1 MSSEM
6 NRKRRKSKGQSEVKN
21 HNLTKLVND
30 KTFSPIE
37 IGNLRKISDSAIRIL
52 SEIGMSDAPEELCD
66 LILEYGGKLEGKRL
80 LYPTNLIESTIKR
93 HPRVILLAGQTTDN
107 DLQVG
112 GNYVYAGTG
121 GAAPNLQ
128 NHKTKQ
134 YVPSKLKDLYD
145 AARLA
150 DKLPNI
156 SFFSRS
162 LVAGDIENPLDFD
175 LSTAAASLA
184 GTSKHVMVQAAH
196 FTHVKAIAELCYQI
210 AGGEE
215 NFRKRPFLSLHINHA
230 VPPLRFDPENVKV
243 MIEAVKLG
251 IPVHCNVFGQL
262 GASSPVTIAGS
273 VSQTIAETLAGLVLV
288 NILNPK
294 ASSIA
299 GPRPMITDLRTG
311 GMAGGAPEQIM
322 ATGIAVQVL
331 RNWEI
336 PCSVIAGATD
346 SKLIDFQSGYEKA
359 LTINSA
365 AQTGANL
372 ITQAAGS
379 QASLMGINYG
389 AMVADNELIG
399 AIFRSNIIPEVSDE
413 TLMHESIR
421 EVVNNEGH
429 YLGHPETYAR
439 MKSDFY
445 YPEIAERKS
454 LEEWADSDQLDM
466 GQRAD
471 YQASKILKEY
481 WPNHLSR
488 ETTDFL
494 SKRFPLDL
502 NRSNK

>member
-1 MSSEM
+1 MS
-6 NRKRRKSKGQSEVKN
+6 RKRRKPKN
-21 HNLTKLVND
+21 EAELNNYNLKNFVNE
-30 KTFSPIE
+30 KVYSPIE
-37 IGNLRKISDSAIRIL
+37 TNNVKKIADAAIKIL
-52 SEIGMSDAPEELCD
+52 AEIGMSDAPKELCE
-66 LILEYGGKLEGKRL
+66 LVLKRGGKLEGDRL
-80 LYPTNLIESTIKR
+80 IYPPNLIENTIAK
-93 HPRVILLAGQTTDN
+93 HQRVVLLAGQTIEN
-107 DLQVG
+107 DLHVG
-112 GNYVYAGTG
+112 GNHVYAGTG

-128 NHKTKQ
+128 NSKTNE
-134 YVPSKLKDLYD
+134 YVPSKLKDLYN

-150 DKLPNI
+150 DRLPHI

-162 LVAGDIENPLDFD
+162 LVAGDVEDPLEFD

-184 GTSKHVMVQAAH
+184 GTSKHVMVQASH
-196 FTHVKAIAELCYQI
+196 WSHVVAIAELCYKI

-215 NFRKRPFLSLHINHA
+215 SFRKRPFLSLHVNHA
-230 VPPLRFDPENVKV
+230 VPPLRFDPASIKV

-273 VSQTIAETLAGLVLV
+273 VSQTLAENLAGLVAV
-288 NILNPK
+288 HILDPE
-294 ASSIA
+294 APSIA

-311 GMAGGAPEQIM
+311 GMAGGAPEQLM
-322 ATGIAVQVL
+322 ATAAAVQVMQY
-331 RNWEI
+331 WDI

-346 SKLIDFQSGYEKA
+346 SKLVDFQSGYEKA

-379 QASLMGINYG
+379 QASLMAVNYG

-399 AIFRSNIIPEVSDE
+399 VLFRSNIIPEISDE
-413 TLMHESIR
+413 TLMHESIK

-445 YPEIAERKS
+445 YPEIADRKS
-454 LEEWADSDQLDM
+454 IEEWATSEQLDM
-466 GQRAD
+466 GRKAES
-471 YQASKILKEY
+471 QALEILKDH
-481 WPNHLSR
+481 WPNHLPTKIVDEFNNR
-488 ETTDFL
+488 FFL
-494 SKRFPLDL
+494 DIKRP
-502 NRSNK
+502 N

>member
-1 MSSEM
+1 MS
-6 NRKRRKSKGQSEVKN
+6 RKRRKPRSDVELKN
-21 HNLTKLVND
+21 YKITNFVND
-30 KTFSPIE
+30 KVFSPIE
-37 IGNLRKISDSAIRIL
+37 TSNVKKLADAAIKIL
-52 SEIGMSDAPEELCD
+52 TEIGMSDAPEELCK
-66 LILEYGGKLEGKRL
+66 LVLAHGGKLEGNRL
-80 LYPTNLIESTIKR
+80 IYPPDLIKNAIEQHQRI
-93 HPRVILLAGQTTDN
+93 VLLAGQTIEN
-107 DLQVG
+107 DLYVG

-128 NHKTKQ
+128 NPKTNE
-134 YVPSKLKDLYD
+134 YVPSKLKDLYN

-150 DKLPNI
+150 DRLTNI

-162 LVAGDIENPLDFD
+162 LVAGDIEDPLEFD

-196 FTHVKAIAELCYQI
+196 WSHVIAIAELCYKI

-215 NFRKRPFLSLHINHA
+215 SFRKRPFLSLHVNHA
-230 VPPLRFDPENVKV
+230 VPPLRFDPASIKV
-243 MIEAVKLG
+243 MMEAVKLG

-273 VSQTIAETLAGLVLV
+273 VSQTLAENLAGLVSV
-288 NILNPK
+288 HILDPH
-294 ASSIA
+294 AASIA

-311 GMAGGAPEQIM
+311 GMAGGAPEQLM
-322 ATGIAVQVL
+322 ATAAAVQVM
-331 RNWEI
+331 RYWKV

-346 SKLIDFQSGYEKA
+346 SKLVDFQSGYEKA

-365 AQTGANL
+365 VQTGANL

-379 QASLMGINYG
+379 QASLMAVNYG

-399 AIFRSNIIPEVSDE
+399 ILFRSNIIPEISDE
-413 TLMHESIR
+413 TLMHDSIK

-454 LEEWADSDQLDM
+454 IEEWANSEKLDM
-466 GQRAD
+466 GKRAETE
-471 YQASKILKEY
+471 ALEILKNY
-481 WPNHLSR
+481 WPNHLPAKIVD
-488 ETTDFL
+488 EL
-494 SKRFPLDL
+494 NNQFPLDL
-502 NRSNK
+502 KRSDP

>member
-1 MSSEM
+1 MS
-6 NRKRRKSKGQSEVKN
+6 RKRRKPRSEVELKN
-21 HNLTKLVND
+21 YKVTNFVND
-30 KTFSPIE
+30 KVFSPIE
-37 IGNLRKISDSAIRIL
+37 TSNVKKLADAAIKIL
-52 SEIGMSDAPEELCD
+52 SVIGMSDAPEELCK
-66 LILEYGGKLEGKRL
+66 LVLEHGGKLEGNRL
-80 LYPTNLIESTIKR
+80 IYPPDLIKNAIEQHQRI
-93 HPRVILLAGQTTDN
+93 VLLAGQTIEN
-107 DLQVG
+107 DLYVG

-128 NHKTKQ
+128 NPKTNE
-134 YVPSKLKDLYD
+134 YVPSKLKDLYN

-150 DKLPNI
+150 DRLTNI

-162 LVAGDIENPLDFD
+162 LVAGDIEDPLQFD

-196 FTHVKAIAELCYQI
+196 WSHVIAIAELCYKI

-215 NFRKRPFLSLHINHA
+215 SFRKRPFLSLHVNHA
-230 VPPLRFDPENVKV
+230 VPPLRFDPASIKV
-243 MIEAVKLG
+243 MMEAVKLG

-273 VSQTIAETLAGLVLV
+273 VSQTLAENLAGLVSV
-288 NILNPK
+288 HILDPD
-294 ASSIA
+294 AASIA

-311 GMAGGAPEQIM
+311 GMAGGAPEQLM
-322 ATGIAVQVL
+322 ATAAAVQVM
-331 RNWEI
+331 RYWNV

-346 SKLIDFQSGYEKA
+346 SKLVDFQSGYEKA

-365 AQTGANL
+365 VQTGANL

-379 QASLMGINYG
+379 QASLMAVNYG

-399 AIFRSNIIPEVSDE
+399 ILFRSNIIPEISDE
-413 TLMHESIR
+413 TLMHDSIK

-454 LEEWADSDQLDM
+454 IEEWANSEKLDM
-466 GQRAD
+466 GKRAETE
-471 YQASKILKEY
+471 ALEILKNY
-481 WPNHLSR
+481 WPNHLPNKIVD
-488 ETTDFL
+488 ELNNQFL
-494 SKRFPLDL
+494 LDL
-502 NRSNK
+502 KRSDP

>member
-1 MSSEM
+1 MS
-6 NRKRRKSKGQSEVKN
+6 RKRRKPRSEIELKN
-21 HNLTKLVND
+21 YKVTNFVND
-30 KTFSPIE
+30 KVFSPIE
-37 IGNLRKISDSAIRIL
+37 TSNVKKLANAAIKIL
-52 SEIGMSDAPEELCD
+52 TEIGMSDAPEELCE
-66 LILEYGGKLEGKRL
+66 LVLEHGGKLKGNRL
-80 LYPTNLIESTIKR
+80 VYPPDLIKNAIEQHQRI
-93 HPRVILLAGQTTDN
+93 VLLAGQTIETD
-107 DLQVG
+107 LYVG

-128 NHKTKQ
+128 NPKTNE
-134 YVPSKLKDLYD
+134 YVPSKLKDLYN

-150 DKLPNI
+150 DRLPNI

-162 LVAGDIENPLDFD
+162 LVAGDIEDPLEFD

-196 FTHVKAIAELCYQI
+196 WSHVIAIAELCYKI

-215 NFRKRPFLSLHINHA
+215 SFRKRPFLSLHVNHA
-230 VPPLRFDPENVKV
+230 VPPLRFDPASIKV
-243 MIEAVKLG
+243 MMEAVKLG

-273 VSQTIAETLAGLVLV
+273 VSQTLAENLAGLVSV
-288 NILNPK
+288 HILDPH
-294 ASSIA
+294 AASIA

-311 GMAGGAPEQIM
+311 GMAGGAPEQLM
-322 ATGIAVQVL
+322 ATAAAVQVM
-331 RNWEI
+331 RYWKV

-346 SKLIDFQSGYEKA
+346 SKLVDFQSGYEKA

-365 AQTGANL
+365 VQTGANL

-379 QASLMGINYG
+379 QASLMAVNYG

-399 AIFRSNIIPEVSDE
+399 ILFRSNIIPEISDE
-413 TLMHESIR
+413 TLMHDSIK

-454 LEEWADSDQLDM
+454 IEEWAASEKLDM
-466 GQRAD
+466 GKRAETE
-471 YQASKILKEY
+471 ALEILKDY
-481 WPNHLSR
+481 WPNHLPNKIVD
-488 ETTDFL
+488 ELNNQFL
-494 SKRFPLDL
+494 LDL
-502 NRSNK
+502 KRSDP

>member
-1 MSSEM
+1 MRS
-6 NRKRRKSKGQSEVKN
+6 KRRKTRNQDEVKN
-21 HNLTKLVND
+21 YKLTAFVNE
-30 KTFSPIE
+30 KTYSPIE
-37 IGNLRKISDSAIRIL
+37 TSNVKKIADAAIKIL
-52 SEIGMSDAPEELCD
+52 AEIGMSYAPKELSD
-66 LILEYGGKLEGKRL
+66 LVLERGGKLEGNRL
-80 LYPTNLIESTIKR
+80 IYPPNLIEKTIAEHKR
-93 HPRVILLAGQTTDN
+93 VVLLAGRVLEN

-112 GNYVYAGTG
+112 GNNVYAGTG

-128 NHKTKQ
+128 NPKTNQ

-150 DKLPNI
+150 DRLPNI

-162 LVAGDIENPLDFD
+162 LVAGDIENPLEFD

-184 GTSKHVMVQAAH
+184 GTSKHVMVQASH
-196 FTHVKAIAELCYQI
+196 WSHVAEIAELCYKI

-215 NFRKRPFLSLHINHA
+215 NFRKRPFLSLHVNHA
-230 VPPLRFDPENVKV
+230 VPPLRFDPASIRV
-243 MIEAVKLG
+243 MMEAVKLG

-273 VSQTIAETLAGLVLV
+273 VSQTLAETLAGLVSV
-288 NILNPK
+288 HILDPD
-294 ASSIA
+294 AASIA

-311 GMAGGAPEQIM
+311 GMAGGAPEQLM
-322 ATGIAVQVL
+322 ATAAAVQVL
-331 RNWEI
+331 RYWEI

-379 QASLMGINYG
+379 QASLMAVNYG

-399 AIFRSNIIPEVSDE
+399 VLFKSNIIPEISDE
-413 TLMHESIR
+413 TFMHESIR

-429 YLGHPETYAR
+429 YLGHSETYAR

-445 YPEIAERKS
+445 YPEIADRKS
-454 LEEWADSDQLDM
+454 IEEWATSKKPNM
-466 GQRAD
+466 GNSAES
-471 YQASKILKEY
+471 QALEILKDY
-481 WPNHLSR
+481 WPNHLPAKLVDELNS
-488 ETTDFL
+488 
-494 SKRFPLDL
+494 RFPLDL
-502 NRSNK
+502 KRHD

>member
-1 MSSEM
+1 MS
-6 NRKRRKSKGQSEVKN
+6 RKRRKPRSEVELKN
-21 HNLTKLVND
+21 YKVTNFVND
-30 KTFSPIE
+30 KVFSPIE
-37 IGNLRKISDSAIRIL
+37 TSNVKKLADAAIKIL
-52 SEIGMSDAPEELCD
+52 TVIGMSDAPEELCK
-66 LILEYGGKLEGKRL
+66 LVLEHGGKLKGNRL
-80 LYPTNLIESTIKR
+80 VYPPDLIKNAIEQHQRI
-93 HPRVILLAGQTTDN
+93 VLLAGQTVEN
-107 DLQVG
+107 DLYVG

-128 NHKTKQ
+128 NPKTNE
-134 YVPSKLKDLYD
+134 YVPSKLKDLYN

-150 DKLPNI
+150 DRLTNI

-162 LVAGDIENPLDFD
+162 LVAGDIEDPLEFD

-196 FTHVKAIAELCYQI
+196 WSHVIAIAELCYKI

-215 NFRKRPFLSLHINHA
+215 SFRKRPFLSLHVNHA
-230 VPPLRFDPENVKV
+230 VPPLRFDPASIKV
-243 MIEAVKLG
+243 MMEAVKRG

-273 VSQTIAETLAGLVLV
+273 VSQTLAENLAGLVAV
-288 NILNPK
+288 HILDPD
-294 ASSIA
+294 AASIA

-311 GMAGGAPEQIM
+311 GMAGGAPEQLM
-322 ATGIAVQVL
+322 ATAAAVQVM
-331 RNWEI
+331 RYWNV

-346 SKLIDFQSGYEKA
+346 SKLVDFQSGYEKA

-365 AQTGANL
+365 VQTGANL

-379 QASLMGINYG
+379 QASLMAVNYG

-399 AIFRSNIIPEVSDE
+399 ILFRSNIIPEISDE
-413 TLMHESIR
+413 TLMHDSIK

-454 LEEWADSDQLDM
+454 IEEWATSEKLDM
-466 GQRAD
+466 GKRAETE
-471 YQASKILKEY
+471 ALEILKNC
-481 WPNHLSR
+481 WPNHLPNKIVD
-488 ETTDFL
+488 ELNNQFL
-494 SKRFPLDL
+494 LDL
-502 NRSNK
+502 KRSDP

>member
-1 MSSEM
+1 MS
-6 NRKRRKSKGQSEVKN
+6 RKRRKPRSEAELKN
-21 HNLTKLVND
+21 HSFKNFKNER
-30 KTFSPIE
+30 TFSPIG
-37 IGNLRKISDSAIRIL
+37 ISHLKKIAQAAIKIL
-52 SEIGMSDAPEELCD
+52 AEIGMSDAPEELCD
-66 LILEYGGKLEGKRL
+66 LVLAHGGYLEGNRL
-80 LYPTNLIESTIKR
+80 IYPPDLIEKTIAK
-93 HPRVILLAGQTTDN
+93 HQRVVLLAGQTIEN

-128 NHKTKQ
+128 SLKSNQ
-134 YVPSKLKDLYD
+134 YFPSKLKDIYN

-150 DKLPNI
+150 DSLTNI
-156 SFFSRS
+156 NFFSRS
-162 LVAGDIENPLDFD
+162 LVAGDIADPLEFD

-184 GTSKHVMVQAAH
+184 GTSKHVMVQASH
-196 FTHVKAIAELCYQI
+196 WSHVAAIAQLCYRI
-210 AGGEE
+210 AGGEY
-215 NFRKRPFLSLHINHA
+215 NFRKRPFLSLHVNHA
-230 VPPLRFDPENVKV
+230 VPPLRFDPESIKV
-243 MIEAVKLG
+243 MMEAVKLG

-273 VSQTIAETLAGLVLV
+273 VSQTLAENLAGLVAV
-288 NILNPK
+288 HILDPK
-294 ASSIA
+294 AVSIA

-311 GMAGGAPEQIM
+311 GMAGGAPEQLM
-322 ATGIAVQVL
+322 ATAAAVQVL
-331 RNWEI
+331 RYWEI

-365 AQTGANL
+365 VQTGANL

-379 QASLMGINYG
+379 QASLMAVNYG

-399 AIFRSNIIPEVSDE
+399 VIFRSNILPEISDE

-445 YPEIAERKS
+445 YPEIADRKS
-454 LEEWADSDQLDM
+454 IEEWATSEQLDM
-466 GQRAD
+466 GRRGEFHAL
-471 YQASKILKEY
+471 AILKDY
-481 WPNHLSR
+481 WPNHLSA
-488 ETTDFL
+488 EIVDEL
-494 SKRFPLDL
+494 NSRFNLDL
-502 NRSNK
+502 KRPYQ

>member
-1 MSSEM
+1 MR
-6 NRKRRKSKGQSEVKN
+6 RKRKKSGSEVEIKN
-21 HNLTKLVND
+21 CKLTSFVNN
-30 KTFSPIE
+30 KIFSPIE
-37 IGNLRKISDSAIRIL
+37 TNNVKKIADAAIKIL
-52 SEIGMSDAPEELCD
+52 VEIGMSDAPKEMCD
-66 LILEYGGKLEGKRL
+66 LIVKHGGKLEGNRL
-80 LYPTNLIESTIKR
+80 IYPPDLIKNAIEN
-93 HPRVILLAGQTTDN
+93 HQRVVLLAGQTIEN
-107 DLQVG
+107 DLHVG

-128 NHKTKQ
+128 KPKTNE
-134 YVPSKLKDLYD
+134 YVPSKLQDLYN

-150 DKLPNI
+150 DNLTSI

-162 LVAGDIENPLDFD
+162 LVAGDIEDPLEFD
-175 LSTAAASLA
+175 LATAAASLA
-184 GTSKHVMVQAAH
+184 GTSKHVMVQASH
-196 FTHVKAIAELCYQI
+196 WSHVTAIAELCYKI

-215 NFRKRPFLSLHINHA
+215 NFRKRPFLSLHVNHA
-230 VPPLRFDPENVKV
+230 VPPLRFDPASIKV
-243 MIEAVKLG
+243 MMEAVKLG

-273 VSQTIAETLAGLVLV
+273 VAQTLAENLAGLVAV
-288 NILNPK
+288 HILDPD
-294 ASSIA
+294 AASIA

-311 GMAGGAPEQIM
+311 GMAGGAPEQLM
-322 ATGIAVQVL
+322 ATAAAIQVM
-331 RNWEI
+331 RYWEV

-346 SKLIDFQSGYEKA
+346 SKLVDFQSGYEKA

-379 QASLMGINYG
+379 QASLMAVNYG

-399 AIFRSNIIPEVSDE
+399 VLFSSNIIPEISDE
-413 TLMHESIR
+413 TLMYESIR

-454 LEEWADSDQLDM
+454 IEEWATSEKLDM
-466 GQRAD
+466 GERAESEAL
-471 YQASKILKEY
+471 QILKDY
-481 WPNHLSR
+481 WPNHLPAKLLDELNS
-488 ETTDFL
+488 
-494 SKRFPLDL
+494 RFPLDL
-502 NRSNK
+502 KRPE

>member
-1 MSSEM
+1 MS
-6 NRKRRKSKGQSEVKN
+6 RKRRKPRSEVELKN
-21 HNLTKLVND
+21 YKVTNFVND
-30 KTFSPIE
+30 KVFSPIE
-37 IGNLRKISDSAIRIL
+37 TSNVKKLADAAIKIL
-52 SEIGMSDAPEELCD
+52 TEIGMSDAPEELCK
-66 LILEYGGKLEGKRL
+66 LVLEHGGKLEGNRL
-80 LYPTNLIESTIKR
+80 IYPPDLIKNAIEQHQRI
-93 HPRVILLAGQTTDN
+93 VLLAGQTIEN
-107 DLQVG
+107 DLYVG

-128 NHKTKQ
+128 NPKTNE
-134 YVPSKLKDLYD
+134 YVPSKLKDLYN

-150 DKLPNI
+150 DRLTNI

-162 LVAGDIENPLDFD
+162 LVAGDIEDPLEFD

-196 FTHVKAIAELCYQI
+196 WSHVIAIAELCYKI

-215 NFRKRPFLSLHINHA
+215 SFRKRPFLSLHVNHA
-230 VPPLRFDPENVKV
+230 VPPLRFDPASIKV
-243 MIEAVKLG
+243 MMEAVKLG

-273 VSQTIAETLAGLVLV
+273 VSQTLAENLAGLVSV
-288 NILNPK
+288 HILDPH
-294 ASSIA
+294 AASIA

-311 GMAGGAPEQIM
+311 GMAGGAPEQLM
-322 ATGIAVQVL
+322 ATAAAVQVM
-331 RNWEI
+331 RYWNV

-346 SKLIDFQSGYEKA
+346 SKLVDFQSGYEKA

-365 AQTGANL
+365 VQTGANL

-379 QASLMGINYG
+379 QASLMAVNYG

-399 AIFRSNIIPEVSDE
+399 ILFRSNIIPEISDE
-413 TLMHESIR
+413 TLMHDSIK

-454 LEEWADSDQLDM
+454 IEEWANSEKLDM
-466 GQRAD
+466 GKRAETE
-471 YQASKILKEY
+471 ALEILKNY
-481 WPNHLSR
+481 WPNHLPNKIVD
-488 ETTDFL
+488 ELNNQFL
-494 SKRFPLDL
+494 LDL
-502 NRSNK
+502 KRSDP

>member
-1 MSSEM
+1 MS
-6 NRKRRKSKGQSEVKN
+6 RKRRKPRSEVELKN
-21 HNLTKLVND
+21 YKVTNFVND
-30 KTFSPIE
+30 KVFSPIE
-37 IGNLRKISDSAIRIL
+37 TSNVKKLADAAIKIL
-52 SEIGMSDAPEELCD
+52 TEIGMSDAPEELCK
-66 LILEYGGKLEGKRL
+66 LVLEHGGKLEGNRL
-80 LYPTNLIESTIKR
+80 IYPPDLIKNAIEQHQRI
-93 HPRVILLAGQTTDN
+93 VLLAGQTIEN
-107 DLQVG
+107 DLYVG

-128 NHKTKQ
+128 NPKTNE
-134 YVPSKLKDLYD
+134 YVPSKLKDLYN

-150 DKLPNI
+150 DRLTNI

-162 LVAGDIENPLDFD
+162 LVAGDIEDPLEFD

-196 FTHVKAIAELCYQI
+196 WSHVIAIAELCYKI

-215 NFRKRPFLSLHINHA
+215 SFRKRPFLSLHVNHA
-230 VPPLRFDPENVKV
+230 VPPLRFDPASIKV
-243 MIEAVKLG
+243 MMEAVKLG

-273 VSQTIAETLAGLVLV
+273 VSQTLAENLAGLVSV
-288 NILNPK
+288 HILDPH
-294 ASSIA
+294 AASIA

-311 GMAGGAPEQIM
+311 GMAGGAPEQLM
-322 ATGIAVQVL
+322 ATAAAVQVM
-331 RNWEI
+331 RYWKV

-346 SKLIDFQSGYEKA
+346 SKLVDFQSGYEKA

-365 AQTGANL
+365 VQTGANL

-379 QASLMGINYG
+379 QASLMAVNYG

-399 AIFRSNIIPEVSDE
+399 ILFRSNIIPEISDE
-413 TLMHESIR
+413 TLMHDSIK

-454 LEEWADSDQLDM
+454 IEEWANSEKLDM
-466 GQRAD
+466 GKRAETE
-471 YQASKILKEY
+471 ALEILKNY
-481 WPNHLSR
+481 WPNHLPTKIVD
-488 ETTDFL
+488 ELNNQFL
-494 SKRFPLDL
+494 LELKRSDP
-502 NRSNK
+502 

>member
-1 MSSEM
+1 MR
-6 NRKRRKSKGQSEVKN
+6 RKRKKPQSEAELKN
-21 HNLTKLVND
+21 YHLTNFVNE

-37 IGNLRKISDSAIRIL
+37 TSDVKKIADAAIKIL
-52 SEIGMSDAPEELCD
+52 AEIGMSDAPEELCD
-66 LILEYGGKLEGKRL
+66 LVLNHGGKLEGTRL
-80 LYPTNLIESTIKR
+80 IYPLDLIEKAIAQ
-93 HPRVILLAGQTTDN
+93 HQRVVLLAGQTLEN
-107 DLQVG
+107 DLLVG
-112 GNYVYAGTG
+112 ENYVYAGTG

-128 NHKTKQ
+128 KPKTNE

-150 DKLPNI
+150 DKLTNI

-162 LVAGDIENPLDFD
+162 LVAGDIEDPLEFD

-184 GTSKHVMVQAAH
+184 GTSKHVMVQASH
-196 FTHVKAIAELCYQI
+196 WSHVIPIAELCYKI

-215 NFRKRPFLSLHINHA
+215 NFRKRPFLSIHVNHA
-230 VPPLRFDPENVKV
+230 VPPLRFDPASIKV
-243 MIEAVKLG
+243 MIEAIKLG

-273 VSQTIAETLAGLVLV
+273 VSQTLAESLAGLVAV
-288 NILNPK
+288 HILDPD
-294 ASSIA
+294 AASIA

-311 GMAGGAPEQIM
+311 GMAGGAPEQLM
-322 ATGIAVQVL
+322 ATAAAVQVM
-331 RNWEI
+331 RYWEI

-379 QASLMGINYG
+379 QASLMAVNYG

-399 AIFRSNIIPEVSDE
+399 VLFRSNIIPEISDE
-413 TLMHESIR
+413 TLMHDSIK

-454 LEEWADSDQLDM
+454 IEEWATSEQLDM
-466 GQRAD
+466 GKRAESE
-471 YQASKILKEY
+471 ALEILKEY
-481 WPNHLSR
+481 WPNHLPIKIVDELNS
-488 ETTDFL
+488 
-494 SKRFPLDL
+494 RFPLDL
-502 NRSNK
+502 KRPDL

>member
-1 MSSEM
+1 MS
-6 NRKRRKSKGQSEVKN
+6 RKRRKPRSEVEKKN
-21 HNLTKLVND
+21 CKVTNFVND
-30 KTFSPIE
+30 KVFSPIE
-37 IGNLRKISDSAIRIL
+37 TSNVKKLADAAIKIL
-52 SEIGMSDAPEELCD
+52 TEIGMSDAPEELCK
-66 LILEYGGKLEGKRL
+66 LVLEHGGKLEGNRL
-80 LYPTNLIESTIKR
+80 IYPPDLIKNAIEQHQRI
-93 HPRVILLAGQTTDN
+93 VLLAGQTIEN
-107 DLQVG
+107 DLYVG
-112 GNYVYAGTG
+112 GSYVYAGTG

-128 NHKTKQ
+128 NPKTNE
-134 YVPSKLKDLYD
+134 YVPSKLKDLYH

-150 DKLPNI
+150 DNLTNI

-162 LVAGDIENPLDFD
+162 LVAGDIEDPLEFD

-196 FTHVKAIAELCYQI
+196 WSHVIAIAELCYKI

-215 NFRKRPFLSLHINHA
+215 SFRKRPFLSLHINHA
-230 VPPLRFDPENVKV
+230 VPPLRFDPTSIKV
-243 MIEAVKLG
+243 MMEAVKLG

-273 VSQTIAETLAGLVLV
+273 VSQTLAENLAGLVSV
-288 NILNPK
+288 YILDPD
-294 ASSIA
+294 AASIA

-311 GMAGGAPEQIM
+311 GMAGGAPEQLM
-322 ATGIAVQVL
+322 ATAAAVQVM
-331 RNWEI
+331 RYWKV

-346 SKLIDFQSGYEKA
+346 SKLVDFQSGYEKA

-365 AQTGANL
+365 VQTGANL

-379 QASLMGINYG
+379 QASLMAVNYG

-399 AIFRSNIIPEVSDE
+399 ILFRSNIIPEISDE
-413 TLMHESIR
+413 TLMHDSIK

-454 LEEWADSDQLDM
+454 IEEWANSEKLDM
-466 GQRAD
+466 GKRAE
-471 YQASKILKEY
+471 AEALEILKNY
-481 WPNHLSR
+481 WPNHLPTKIVD
-488 ETTDFL
+488 ELNNQFL
-494 SKRFPLDL
+494 LDLKRFDP
-502 NRSNK
+502 

>member
-1 MSSEM
+1 MSR
-6 NRKRRKSKGQSEVKN
+6 RKRKPSNKTELKN
-21 HNLTKLVND
+21 FGLTNFVNE
-30 KTFSPIE
+30 KTFSPIKTSDVT
-37 IGNLRKISDSAIRIL
+37 KIADAAIKIL
-52 SEIGMSDAPEELCD
+52 TGIGMSDAPEELCD
-66 LILEYGGKLEGKRL
+66 LVLKHGGSLKGSRL
-80 LYPTNLIESTIKR
+80 IYPSDLIRNAIEK
-93 HPRVILLAGQTTDN
+93 HQRVVLLAGQTVEN
-107 DLQVG
+107 DLHVG

-128 NHKTKQ
+128 NPKTNE
-134 YVPSKLKDLYD
+134 YVPSKLKDLYN

-150 DKLPNI
+150 DRLTNI
-156 SFFSRS
+156 RFFSRS
-162 LVAGDIENPLDFD
+162 LVAGDIEDPLQFD

-196 FTHVKAIAELCYQI
+196 WSHVIAIAELCYKI

-215 NFRKRPFLSLHINHA
+215 SFRKRPFLSLHVNHA
-230 VPPLRFDPENVKV
+230 VPPLRFDPASIKV
-243 MIEAVKLG
+243 MMEAVKRG

-273 VSQTIAETLAGLVLV
+273 VSQTLAENLAGLVAV
-288 NILNPK
+288 HILDPD
-294 ASSIA
+294 AASIA

-311 GMAGGAPEQIM
+311 GMAGGAPEQLM
-322 ATGIAVQVL
+322 ATAAAVQVM
-331 RNWEI
+331 RYWKV

-346 SKLIDFQSGYEKA
+346 SKLVDFQSGYEKA

-365 AQTGANL
+365 VQTGANL

-379 QASLMGINYG
+379 QASLMAVNYG

-399 AIFRSNIIPEVSDE
+399 ILFRSNIIPEISDE
-413 TLMHESIR
+413 TLMHDSIK

-454 LEEWADSDQLDM
+454 IEEWANSEKLDM
-466 GQRAD
+466 GKRAETE
-471 YQASKILKEY
+471 ALEILKNY
-481 WPNHLSR
+481 WPSHLPNKIVDELNNR
-488 ETTDFL
+488 FL
-494 SKRFPLDL
+494 LDL
-502 NRSNK
+502 KRSDQ

>member
-1 MSSEM
+1 MS
-6 NRKRRKSKGQSEVKN
+6 RKRRKPRSEVELKN
-21 HNLTKLVND
+21 YKVTNFVND
-30 KTFSPIE
+30 KVFSPIE
-37 IGNLRKISDSAIRIL
+37 TSNVKKLADAAIKIL
-52 SEIGMSDAPEELCD
+52 TVIGMSDAPEELCK
-66 LILEYGGKLEGKRL
+66 LVLEHGGKLKGNRL
-80 LYPTNLIESTIKR
+80 VYPPDLIKNAIEQHQRI
-93 HPRVILLAGQTTDN
+93 VLLAGQTIEN
-107 DLQVG
+107 DLYVG

-128 NHKTKQ
+128 NPKTNE
-134 YVPSKLKDLYD
+134 YVPSKLKDLYN

-150 DKLPNI
+150 DRLTNI

-162 LVAGDIENPLDFD
+162 LVAGDIEDPLEFD

-196 FTHVKAIAELCYQI
+196 WSHVIAIAELCYKI

-215 NFRKRPFLSLHINHA
+215 SFRKRPFLSLHVNHA
-230 VPPLRFDPENVKV
+230 VPPLRFDPASIKV
-243 MIEAVKLG
+243 MMEAVKLG

-273 VSQTIAETLAGLVLV
+273 VSQTLAENLAGLVAV
-288 NILNPK
+288 HILDPN
-294 ASSIA
+294 AASIA

-311 GMAGGAPEQIM
+311 GMAGGAPEQLM
-322 ATGIAVQVL
+322 ATAAAVQVM
-331 RNWEI
+331 RYWKV

-359 LTINSA
+359 FTINSA
-365 AQTGANL
+365 VQTGANL

-379 QASLMGINYG
+379 QASLMAVNYG

-399 AIFRSNIIPEVSDE
+399 ILFRSNIIPEISDE
-413 TLMHESIR
+413 TLMHDSIK

-454 LEEWADSDQLDM
+454 IEEWANSEKLDM
-466 GQRAD
+466 GKRAETE
-471 YQASKILKEY
+471 ALEILKNY
-481 WPNHLSR
+481 WPNHLPTKIVD
-488 ETTDFL
+488 ELNNQFL
-494 SKRFPLDL
+494 LDL
-502 NRSNK
+502 KRSDP